1 MNHFASLARVVLP
14 LVALVITSVAWC
26 SEPLNPKP
34 CPDPWVCKYPP
45 ALVDVKP
52 QGDTIVCWGTT
63 GGWNV
68 AWTLV
73 PGKKTR
79 CDQEADVN
87 GTVTWTWALSGPESS
102 SGVGDSFSYTPKTCG
117 DYTITWTASVDSD
130 EPCEDYSEQAY
141 YNFNVPTPP
150 LETTIESVEVCPG
163 KSVKSHW
170 TITNTSD
177 QCGYE
182 YWYLVV
188 HGEGEDDPTVNV
200 DGGEDTVYVGPGAT
214 EEGDLTIKVPQS
226 TKRGVKNLNWYVFTK
241 CEVSGD
247 RKWTVTVPP
256 VDIGGD
262 DPEIEICP
270 LEQGKKLKWKIT
282 NKGACMEVV
291 TLDGAYDPKLT
302 LTSVGAL
309 NKQGGEIAP
318 GQSLEVEADVTCQ
331 ANSPGGTG
339 EYTLKVSVDPLGVV
353 ATLIGKVKVLPP
365 TGTIVFKPF
374 LYANG
379 QQAAPSAEPGE
390 SLRLPYTI
398 TNTGKCT
405 ETLSWTITS
414 NNPDVGIAGVANGAQ
429 QFNPGQ
435 ALDFEA
441 IVNVSPDAQR
451 GHAIILG
458 VLNARGAE
466 IHRDTTHLEIVVCD
480 QLNPPT
486 YTVTVADEPAI
497 CIGSSKPDV
506 FTFTNTSNCPAT
518 ITWEVTKKSGK
529 PDVTVSS
536 NSGSYSVF
544 LPKFQSVDVPVT
556 IAVPLESLAGEA
568 VMNIKSVDQYGN
580 EKNTTFGVSA
590 YKLIMTSHNK
600 EIFNKWSSGQ
610 KVRIKLKV
618 EGRHKDDT
626 FKYELVNIEKEGSV
640 QWSTESNA
648 LSVDAPITEPGR
660 YLVRASDLVRTVPGS
675 PVFTCF
681 KITFA
686 PKGRVEFKW
695 DDNKS
700 LEEQWRE
707 PESWSNEAV
716 TTANLSLNATNLI
729 ASYGSLVDKNVTD
742 AKRALEDSVQNL
754 ELAEIDLQQAAIE
767 AGLERNAAQSIAD
780 AAAANVT
787 DLQRTLDNI
796 NEQIRQIERAN
807 SQPYSKDVRLQL
819 KNLRGMA
826 GAIKQTQLPAA
837 KDALRA
843 AKAALAPLIE
853 KVATIQGAIT
863 YTSQRLSILR
873 EGIARFAT
881 LLAGTGEMVEK
892 FQSLKQHVNAMSKLA
907 GEVSIRFNRLLDLLP
922 TFKIPSLPIIG
933 SAIDMLQVRSLFQ
946 ETEKLR
952 AGLSKLEE
960 IADKHKAAMD
970 KLTVT
975 RKKAPLV
982 NRLTIETIPGRLP
995 LSFREEDIVWKTKE
1009 SHIGGSIAEK
1019 AWDWRHLVLIN
1030 GDESGYGM
1038 QYYSSNGV
1046 SGELDLDYHA
1056 YGNLGTSTL
1065 HVDVSE
1071 RKSQAVKLISSTG
1084 LTEEEMLAA
1093 AEVKFAAETDKMERV
1108 KHNVTVMSTALSA
1121 GLGFGALMLLAV
1133 GSTLAAPIGIAAA
1146 LVGIIGSLIGLLIE
1160 WNTVSSFARSI
1171 IHNYPKAN
1179 T

>member
-1 MNHFASLARVVLP
+1 MNHFAPIARVVLP
-14 LVALVITSVAWC
+14 LVALIITSVAWC

-45 ALVDVKP
+45 TLVDVKP
-52 QGDTIVCWGTT
+52 QGDTVVCWGTT

-73 PGKKTR
+73 PGEKTR
-79 CDQEADVN
+79 CDQVADVN

-102 SGVGDSFSYTPKTCG
+102 SGSGDSFSYTPKTCG

-130 EPCEDYSEQAY
+130 EPCEDFTEQAEFG
-141 YNFNVPTPP
+141 FNVPTPP

-177 QCGYE
+177 ECGYE
-182 YWYLVV
+182 YWYTVV
-188 HGEGEDDPTVNV
+188 HGEGEDDPTVSV
-200 DGGEDTVYVGPGAT
+200 DGADDTVYVQAGET

-247 RKWTVTVPP
+247 QKWTVTVPP
-256 VDIGGD
+256 VDISGNN
-262 DPEIEICP
+262 PEIEICP

-282 NKGACMEVV
+282 NNGNCTEVV
-291 TLDGAYDPKLT
+291 TLEGTYDPKT
-302 LTSVGAL
+302 TITFVGEL
-309 NKQGGEIAP
+309 NTQGGEIEP
-318 GQSLEVEADVTCQ
+318 GQSLDVEAQVSCE
-331 ANSPGGTG
+331 ANSPAGTG
-339 EYTLKVSVDPLGVV
+339 EFTLKVNVDPVGVV
-353 ATLIGKVKVLPP
+353 ATLVGKVEVMPP
-365 TGTIVFKPF
+365 
-374 LYANG
+374 
-379 QQAAPSAEPGE
+379 S
-390 SLRLPYTI
+390 
-398 TNTGKCT
+398 
-405 ETLSWTITS
+405 
-414 NNPDVGIAGVANGAQ
+414 
-429 QFNPGQ
+429 
-435 ALDFEA
+435 
-441 IVNVSPDAQR
+441 
-451 GHAIILG
+451 
-458 VLNARGAE
+458 
-466 IHRDTTHLEIVVCD
+466 
-480 QLNPPT
+480 
-486 YTVTVADEPAI
+486 YTVKVKDEPAI
-497 CIGSSKPDV
+497 CIGSSKPNV
-506 FTFTNTSNCPAT
+506 FTFTNTGNCPTT
-518 ITWEVTKKSGK
+518 ITWVTKKKSGN
-529 PDVTVSS
+529 PDVIVSS
-536 NSGSYSVF
+536 NSGSYSVSV
-544 LPKFQSVDVPVT
+544 PEFQSVDVPVT
-556 IAVPLESLAGEA
+556 VAVPLGSPSGDAIIDVVSTDHYG
-568 VMNIKSVDQYGN
+568 NIKYTSFD
-580 EKNTTFGVSA
+580 VSA
-590 YKLIMTSHNK
+590 YKLIETRHNK

-681 KITFA
+681 KISFA
-686 PKGRVEFKW
+686 PKGRLEFKW

-707 PESWSNEAV
+707 PESWSKEAV

-754 ELAEIDLQQAAIE
+754 ELAEINLQQAAVE
-767 AGLERNAAQSIAD
+767 AGLERNAAQSVAD
-780 AAAANVT
+780 AAAAKVT
-787 DLQRTLDNI
+787 DLQRTFDNI
-796 NEQIRQIERAN
+796 TEQIRQIERAN
-807 SQPYSKDVRLQL
+807 SQPHTQEVRLQL

-837 KDALRA
+837 KDALRT

-892 FQSLKQHVNAMSKLA
+892 FRSLKQHVDAMSKLA

-960 IADKHKAAMD
+960 LADKHKAAMD

-1009 SHIGGSIAEK
+1009 SHMGGSIAEK

-1046 SGELDLDYHA
+1046 SGELDLDCHA

-1065 HVDVSE
+1065 HVDVSVL
-1071 RKSQAVKLISSTG
+1071 KSQAVKLFAATG

-1093 AEVKFAAETDKMERV
+1093 AEVKFDAETDKLERV
-1108 KHNVTVMSTALSA
+1108 KHNVNVMSTALSA
-1121 GLGFGALMLLAV
+1121 GLGLGALVLLAV

-1146 LVGIIGSLIGLLIE
+1146 LIGIFGYAIGLLIE
-1160 WNTVSSFARSI
+1160 WNSVSSFARSI